1 MNQKTPIRILIAD
14 DHPVVRAGLVA
25 MLSIQPEENL
35 LVVGEASNGSDAVS
49 IFASLQPDITLM
61 DLRMPVMDGV
71 AAIAKIRGEFPT
83 AGIIVLT
90 TYDGDADIYQG
101 LHAGANAYLLK
112 DAPREELLKCIR
124 VVHAGE
130 SFILP
135 KVGAKLLE
143 HMSQPEL
150 SGREREVLGQMATG
164 RSNQEIGTVLTIAE
178 GTVKFHVNNILHKL
192 QAKDRTEA
200 VIKALKRGIIQL

>member
-14 DHPVVRAGLVA
+14 DHPVVRAGLIA

-49 IFASLQPDITLM
+49 TFASLQPDITLM

-83 AGIIVLT
+83 ARIIVLT

-101 LHAGANAYLLK
+101 LQAGANAYLLK

>member
-1 MNQKTPIRILIAD
+1 MSQKTPIRILIAD
-14 DHPVVRAGLVA
+14 DHPVVRAGLIA

-71 AAIAKIRGEFPT
+71 AAIAKIRGESPT

-101 LHAGANAYLLK
+101 LQAGANAYLLK

>member
-14 DHPVVRAGLVA
+14 DHPVVRAGLIA

-83 AGIIVLT
+83 ARIIVLT

-200 VIKALKRGIIQL
+200 VIKALKRGIVQL